1 MSPPPS
7 QSLYCYCTKQ
17 MVYVVYHLLI
27 YFRSPVAVSLLIC
40 LVLSNFVVLFIS
52 AFMAFEAGDFI
63 YNIYWSVYNVVD
75 VSVLA

>member
-1 MSPPPS
+1 M
-7 QSLYCYCTKQ
+7 
-17 MVYVVYHLLI
+17 
-27 YFRSPVAVSLLIC
+27 AVSLLIC